1 MADHKFREIK
11 RRYTRTPLWEFA
23 NECSRLGLEVV
34 TIKARSYRE
43 RVEVAEAAG
52 DALLE
57 VGRRLNGGA
66 TVPSSPEML
75 ASRSVS
81 VSQSFGDWYEG
92 LKRSERQRVVWR
104 AANWVLRD
112 KADAWLRPSTVGD
125 RDSPFRLGMAMDS
138 DEGLAAVLR
147 ELDAFPQ
154 REW

>member
-1 MADHKFREIK
+1 
-11 RRYTRTPLWEFA
+11 
-23 NECSRLGLEVV
+23 
-34 TIKARSYRE
+34 
-43 RVEVAEAAG
+43 
-52 DALLE
+52 
-57 VGRRLNGGA
+57 
-66 TVPSSPEML
+66 ML